1 MTFTGEKK
9 RMGIRRYMSIA
20 ALIDTLRRQKLA
32 ILNPESWDD
41 RNDRLFMQVY
51 KSHTNAAG
59 LYGMCAA
66 LRGETYHHWK
76 VFAGGAS
83 GACLVLKRLPLEAY
97 LDSHQPEPG
106 TKIRY
111 DEVKYLRL
119 DEVKKLS
126 PDHIKNLPFLKRY
139 GFKDEDEYRIV
150 IETVTGQQP
159 AIFIDCPH
167 TWIDTIYLNPW
178 LYENQAQSLI
188 ETINE
193 ISGCEKLNVKPSQLT
208 DSTTWREA
216 ADRIAGKA
224 HNPALTLAEAGKPNV
239 RPKQSRS
246 PRLTLKQALSPSHDE
261 SSHEQHKGYE

>member
-1 MTFTGEKK
+1 MVVVRKK
-9 RMGIRRYMSIA
+9 KKMHIRRYLSIA

-32 ILNPESWDD
+32 ILNPEGWDD
-41 RNDRLFMQVY
+41 RNDRLFMRAY
-51 KSHTNAAG
+51 KNHKNAGG

-76 VFAGGAS
+76 IFAGGAS
-83 GACLVLKRLPLEAY
+83 GACIVLKRPPVEAY

-106 TKIRY
+106 TEIRY
-111 DEVKYLRL
+111 DEVDYLTL

-126 PDHIKNLPFLKRY
+126 PNDIEDLPFLKRY

-150 IETVTGQQP
+150 IETVADQQP

-167 TWIDTIYLNPW
+167 DWIDTVYLNPW

-188 ETINE
+188 ETIKE
-193 ISGCEKLNVKPSQLT
+193 IPGCRNLNVKPSQLT
-208 DSTTWREA
+208 NSTTWREA

-224 HNPALTLAEAGKPNV
+224 HRPALTLAEAGESKVMSNQKRGAKPNA
-239 RPKQSRS
+239 K
-246 PRLTLKQALSPSHDE
+246 
-261 SSHEQHKGYE
+261 